1 MTREEA
7 VSFIIRRA
15 LATCE
20 DYEKLVEAGDYSV
33 VEVMNG
39 ATASINAELEACLN
53 IARNASVIEQVS
65 KSPAEAVAMLT
76 HGFGHLAFVA
86 TLACA
91 LAMQMPGL
99 DRVPRPVG
107 EVEH

>member
-7 VSFIIRRA
+7 VSFIVRRA
-15 LATCE
+15 LLTCD
-20 DYEKLVEAGDYSV
+20 DYDKLVEAGDFTSA
-33 VEVMNG
+33 EVMNG
-39 ATASINAELEACLN
+39 ATAAISAELEACLN
-53 IARNASVIEQVS
+53 IARNASTIEGVA
-65 KSPAEAVAMLT
+65 KSPAEAVAMLSY
-76 HGFGHLAFVA
+76 GFGHLAYVA

-99 DRVPRPVG
+99 DRVARPAG